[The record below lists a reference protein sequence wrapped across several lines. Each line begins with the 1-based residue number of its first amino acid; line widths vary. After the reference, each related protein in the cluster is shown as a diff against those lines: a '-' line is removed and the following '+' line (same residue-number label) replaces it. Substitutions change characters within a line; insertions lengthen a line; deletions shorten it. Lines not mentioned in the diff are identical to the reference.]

1 MNIRKILL
9 IIIAIIIVAFA
20 FSLLNKEDNVLET
33 PINIE
38 VGQVFTG
45 IELAQTK
52 YVLNYKIWD
61 LNADSVNDVII
72 FIGEKDS
79 VDSIFAKNID
89 IVLYDG
95 ALQKYINAG
104 LKKFEGEAARIEL
117 SDLTGDSI
125 KDIVAILNR
134 ENGEK
139 NIRVV
144 TLEEDTL
151 KEIFKDKNN
160 KYITFSGSFIDGF
173 KVNITNKKLNV
184 NKEIDLK
191 NMSKSLIENGV
202 FDESGKYIINDNSKI
217 RTTGFIELE
226 FVQLTGSMGI
236 KTKQRIITVDTKN
249 IIDEVSII
257 WKFEDGK
264 WQIKEAVGIK
274 LGNLLY

>member
-52 YVLNYKIWD
+52 YVLNYKIGD
-61 LNADSVNDVII
+61 LNADSVNDVIV

-79 VDSIFAKNID
+79 VDSILAKNID

-104 LKKFEGEAARIEL
+104 LKKFEGEAVRIEL

-217 RTTGFIELE
+217 RTTGFVELE

-236 KTKQRIITVDTKN
+236 RTKQRIITLDSKN
-249 IIDEVSII
+249 ILDEVSII
-257 WKFEDGK
+257 WKYEDGK
-264 WQIKEAVGIK
+264 WQIKEAVGTK